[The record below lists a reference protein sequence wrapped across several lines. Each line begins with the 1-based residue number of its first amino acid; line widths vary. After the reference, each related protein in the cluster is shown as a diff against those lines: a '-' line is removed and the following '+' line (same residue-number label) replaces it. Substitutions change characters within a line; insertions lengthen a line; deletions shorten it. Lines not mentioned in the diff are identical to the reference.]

1 MNTGLLDDLCGA
13 EGVVGINVHT
23 EALGD
28 ASHVAAYITEG
39 EDTQLLTQQL
49 GTALTVVETT
59 NGHHEQ
65 TEYEF
70 GNGIGVL
77 TWGILG
83 NYVVSGSCGEVDIV
97 VTSTGT
103 NNNLQLLGS
112 VEHFGI
118 DLIRTD
124 DECVGILYCVEQL
137 CLFSIFLEQ
146 CQLIAGSFYFIPVGI
161 ENPKLVYDVF
171 RAYQNWYHD
180 DVALRDDPEELEW
193 WYTTTSDKLDL
204 QEWNFEIMK
213 KMGEKTVV
221 DFAGTVLGEMPLV
234 EFINGDLTPAQLQE
248 EYKQVVQDT
257 LDQIF
262 GA

>member
-1 MNTGLLDDLCGA
+1 MKTSLMLAALAVAMGTTSVNAQVKYAWQDTNLSRA
-13 EGVVGINVHT
+13 ER
-23 EALGD
+23 
-28 ASHVAAYITEG
+28 
-39 EDTQLLTQQL
+39 
-49 GTALTVVETT
+49 VE
-59 NGHHEQ
+59 N
-65 TEYEF
+65 
-70 GNGIGVL
+70 
-77 TWGILG
+77 
-83 NYVVSGSCGEVDIV
+83 
-97 VTSTGT
+97 
-103 NNNLQLLGS
+103 LLGMLTPDEKVGLMMNKS
-112 VEHFGI
+112 VSIDRLGI
-118 DLIRTD
+118 PSYNWWSEACHGVRQGDYTVYPQPI
-124 DECVGILYCVEQL
+124 GMAAAFNAQ
-137 CLFSIFLEQ
+137 
-146 CQLIAGSFYFIPVGI
+146 
-161 ENPKLVYDVF
+161 LVYDVF

-180 DVALRDDPEELEW
+180 DTSLRDDPEELEW